1 MHFLYDIIPNLLVV
15 IGGLLI
21 VIVGAM
27 AMVKYFY
34 VKVPQG
40 TALIVNNLAA
50 TPRIS
55 FTGALVLPVI
65 HKKEFMRISLLS
77 LTVDR
82 RGKEGLIC
90 RDNLRADITVAF
102 YLKVNKSEVDVLNVA
117 QNIGVDR
124 ASDIEVVNELLN
136 AKLSEALKTVGKQF
150 ELHKLFEERQNFRDR
165 IVDVIG
171 KDLNG
176 YTLEDVAIDYLE
188 QTPKSQLDPDNIFD
202 SEGIRKITEITA
214 AHNVVTNE
222 AERNQELAIQK
233 KNVETKE
240 ASLALERQQADA
252 EARQKRE
259 VETLRARESAET
271 LKVQEEERLKAE
283 QARIQTQQE
292 IEVREENRLRE
303 VEVAQQNR
311 SRAVSIEIEKVQRA
325 KDLEIVAR
333 EREVELM
340 RIEKEKAL
348 EEERKIIASVI
359 RERVAVEK
367 TVAQE
372 EERIKEVREVSQA
385 DRAKQV
391 AVIDAEAVAETNL
404 VGQVKQAEADKE
416 SATYKAMEVTTM
428 AQADL
433 EAAAKQADAKKRL
446 AEGTEAEAAAL
457 GLAEAQVRQAKAAA
471 LEKEGAAE
479 AAVITHR
486 VLAEAKGIEEKGLAE
501 AKALEGKRLAEAR
514 AREAHAA
521 AIEREG
527 TAEAAVIAQKMQ
539 AEARGV
545 EARAVAR
552 EKEGTAE
559 AEVVTRKLMAEAKG
573 EEQLGL
579 AKGVSA
585 KALGLAEAEVTL
597 QKLKAE
603 AEGLADKFSVMGNLN
618 EVAKEHEEFRISIE
632 KHLEEAL
639 AHIAANKDIAREQAE
654 VLAAG
659 LAKSNID
666 IVGGDTSYFESFAKM
681 LTVGKSISGLMD
693 RSQEAKEFIEAATG
707 RLRGQSVQNG
717 LAGLAALGKQ
727 LQKKSGDSDTKDDA

>member
-1 MHFLYDIIPNLLVV
+1 MDFVYEILPNILVV
-15 IGGLLI
+15 LAGVLA
-21 VIVGAM
+21 VIIGAM
-27 AMVKYFY
+27 AMIKCFY

-40 TALIVNNLAA
+40 TALIINNLNA

-77 LTVDR
+77 LTIDR

-90 RDNLRADITVAF
+90 RDNLRADIAVAF
-102 YLKVNKSEVDVLNVA
+102 YLKVNKSAEDVLNVA
-117 QNIGVDR
+117 QNIGVER
-124 ASDIEVVNELLN
+124 ASDIDVVNDLLN

-214 AHNVVTNE
+214 AHNIVTNE
-222 AERNQELAIQK
+222 AERNEELAIKK
-233 KNVETKE
+233 KNVETRE

-259 VETLRARESAET
+259 IDTLRAREAAET

-283 QARIQTQQE
+283 QARILTQQE

-311 SRAVSIEIEKVQRA
+311 TRAVAIEVEKVHRA
-325 KDLEIVAR
+325 KDLEVVAR

-348 EEERKIIASVI
+348 EEERKLIANVI

-372 EERIKEVREVSQA
+372 EERIKEVREVSEA

-391 AVIDAEAVAETNL
+391 AVIEAEAIAETNL
-404 VGQVKQAEADKE
+404 VSQVKQAEADKE
-416 SATYKAMEVTTM
+416 SAVFKAVEVTTM
-428 AQADL
+428 AQADM

-457 GLAEAQVRQAKAAA
+457 GLAEAQVRHAKAAA
-471 LEKEGAAE
+471 LEKEGVAE
-479 AAVITHR
+479 AAVLTQR
-486 VLAEAKGIEEKGLAE
+486 ALAEAKAIEERGRAE
-501 AKALEGKRLAEAR
+501 AKALEEKRMAEAR
-514 AREAHAA
+514 SREAQANA
-521 AIEREG
+521 LEREG
-527 TAEAAVIAQKMQ
+527 AAQAAVIADKML
-539 AEARGV
+539 AEAKGM
-545 EARAVAR
+545 EAQAAAK
-552 EKEGTAE
+552 EKDGTAE
-559 AEVVTRKLMAEAKG
+559 AEVIARKMLAEAKG

-579 AKGVSA
+579 AKGVST
-585 KALGLAEAEVTL
+585 KAVGLAEAEVIL

-603 AEGLADKFSVMGNLN
+603 AEGLADKFKVMGELN

-639 AHIAANKDIAREQAE
+639 ALIAANKDIAREQAG
-654 VLAAG
+654 VLSAG
-659 LAKSNID
+659 LANANID
-666 IVGGDTSYFESFAKM
+666 IVGGDTGYFENFAKM
-681 LTVGKSISGLMD
+681 LTVGKSVSGLMD
-693 RSQEAKEFIEAATG
+693 RSPEVKALVSAAAA
-707 RLRGQSVQNG
+707 RLGGKPDLASLVQ
-717 LAGLAALGKQ
+717 K
-727 LQKKSGDSDTKDDA
+727 LQDMGDGAEKKNTTE